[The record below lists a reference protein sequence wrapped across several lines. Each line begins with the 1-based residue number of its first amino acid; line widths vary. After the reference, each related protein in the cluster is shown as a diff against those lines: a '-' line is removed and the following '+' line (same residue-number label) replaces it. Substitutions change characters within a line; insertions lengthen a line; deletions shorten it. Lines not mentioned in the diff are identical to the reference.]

1 MRILA
6 FVEERPGLHTP
17 LQQTNKQTLTTS
29 NKNLN
34 LNKNVS
40 VKHLSLICFTSIL
53 TTIYSLENCTVYG
66 ISCRIYSPKLF
77 GFFRKEFR

>member
-29 NKNLN
+29 NK
-34 LNKNVS
+34 K
-40 VKHLSLICFTSIL
+40 F
-53 TTIYSLENCTVYG
+53 
-66 ISCRIYSPKLF
+66 
-77 GFFRKEFR
+77 EFK